1 MERNNTAMRPPGVL
15 VASEDNSE
23 VLSDLAPL
31 TPPQVLF
38 SEPPSMSRTST
49 IGDYEVSTCDWA
61 ESGFVDGLS
70 CTKFDVPDF
79 PMGDDI
85 LPQLGFCEMGAAE
98 FGAMQD
104 PLEIV

>member
-1 MERNNTAMRPPGVL
+1 
-15 VASEDNSE
+15 
-23 VLSDLAPL
+23 
-31 TPPQVLF
+31 
-38 SEPPSMSRTST
+38 MSRTST

-61 ESGFVDGLS
+61 EFGFVDGLS

-85 LPQLGFCEMGAAE
+85 LPQLGFCGMGTAE